1 MKKDIVIG
9 LAATAFSAACLVSL
23 GNMKQGFAMEDNVS
37 ASFFPYVMV
46 GLLGFLGVLQTIN
59 AFTALLKAHKD
70 SGKTTDKVD
79 WEKFKNRYQV
89 PFLMFFLV
97 AAYIFLIPVIGFYTM
112 TLVFFIALGT
122 LLGGPSLKNLL
133 KVSGA
138 AAGTILFMYLVFQ
151 VSLRIYMPD
160 GIFY

>member
-1 MKKDIVIG
+1 MKKNIVIG
-9 LAATAFSAACLVSL
+9 LATTAVSAACLVSL
-23 GNMKQGFAMEDNVS
+23 SNMKQGFAMEDNVS

-59 AFTALLKAHKD
+59 AFVDLVKARKD
-70 SGKTTDKVD
+70 SGQKAVKTD
-79 WEKFKNRYQV
+79 WGKFWKRYQV
-89 PFLMFFLV
+89 PLLMFFLV

-112 TLVFFIALGT
+112 TAVFFLALGL
-122 LLGGPSLKNLL
+122 LLGGPSLKNVL

-151 VSLRIYMPD
+151 VSLRVYMPS
-160 GIFY
+160 GILY

>member
-9 LAATAFSAACLVSL
+9 LVTMAISAACLISL
-23 GNMKQGFAMEDNVS
+23 SNMKQGFAMADNVS

-59 AFTALLKAHKD
+59 AFAALLKARKD
-70 SGKTTDKVD
+70 TGRKSGKTD
-79 WEKFKNRYQV
+79 WEKSWKRYQV

-112 TLVFFIALGT
+112 TAVFFLALGM
-122 LLGGPSLKNLL
+122 LLGGPSLKNVL

-151 VSLRIYMPD
+151 VSLRIYMPS

>member
-1 MKKDIVIG
+1 MKKDVVIG

-23 GNMKQGFAMEDNVS
+23 SNMKQGFAMEDNVS

-46 GLLGFLGVLQTIN
+46 VLLGFLGVLQMLSSL
-59 AFTALLKAHKD
+59 AGLLKARKD
-70 SGKTTDKVD
+70 PEKKSERIDWGKFWK
-79 WEKFKNRYQV
+79 RYQV
-89 PFLMFFLV
+89 PFLMFTSV
-97 AAYIFLIPVIGFYTM
+97 AVYIFLIPVIGFYTM
-112 TLVFFIALGT
+112 TAIFFITLGG

-151 VSLRIYMPD
+151 VSLRIYMPE

>member
-9 LAATAFSAACLVSL
+9 LVTVAVSAACLISL
-23 GNMKQGFAMEDNVS
+23 SNMKQGFAMEDNVS

-59 AFTALLKAHKD
+59 AFADLLKARKD
-70 SGKTTDKVD
+70 PGGKREKID
-79 WEKFKNRYQV
+79 WGKYWKRYQV
-89 PFLMFFLV
+89 PFLMFSLV
-97 AAYIFLIPVIGFYTM
+97 AVYIFLIPVIGFYTM
-112 TLVFFIALGT
+112 TVIFFIALGM
-122 LLGGPSLKNLL
+122 LLGGPSLQNLL

-151 VSLRIYMPD
+151 VSLRIYMPS

>member
-1 MKKDIVIG
+1 MKKNIVIG
-9 LAATAFSAACLVSL
+9 LVTTAVSAACLVSL
-23 GNMKQGFAMEDNVS
+23 STMKQGFAMEDNVS

-59 AFTALLKAHKD
+59 AFVDLLKAGKD
-70 SGKTTDKVD
+70 PDKKAVKTDYGEFWK
-79 WEKFKNRYQV
+79 RYQV
-89 PFLMFFLV
+89 PLLMFILV

-112 TLVFFIALGT
+112 TAVFFLALGL
-122 LLGGPSLKNLL
+122 LLGGPSLKNIL

-138 AAGTILFMYLVFQ
+138 AAGTILFMYLVFE
-151 VSLRIYMPD
+151 VSLRIYMPS